1 MFKRINAL
9 NTSIQSISDD
19 QTHQNKIIKLKE
31 LQRQTATQFSSLSP
45 PFFHVHPPRE
55 DKRLYRVWTRKRRK
69 EMLRRPVYP
78 LIFRVISGVRSPPTC
93 DLAHRNYKT
102 HFSVSPSYP
111 PFLTKMQLAARDSI
125 LDPLHGTW
133 SWSSFT
139 AVIDLTVSFE
149 GLAQEEKMGTEKRE
163 ICWNWID
170 CFVFFHMGTSCFN
183 CIGLKKRSTFGN
195 FIF

>member
-1 MFKRINAL
+1 MKRITRIHRL
-9 NTSIQSISDD
+9 PSISD
-19 QTHQNKIIKLKE
+19 QTHKNKIIELKE
-31 LQRQTATQFSSLSP
+31 LQRQTAVQFSSLSP
-45 PFFHVHPPRE
+45 PFFHVHPPQE

-69 EMLRRPVYP
+69 EMLRRPMYP

-111 PFLTKMQLAARDSI
+111 PFLTKMQLAAWDSI

-149 GLAQEEKMGTEKRE
+149 GLAQEEKMQGTEKRK

-170 CFVFFHMGTSCFN
+170 CFVFFVSTWVLLILIVSDW
-183 CIGLKKRSTFGN
+183 KKRPTSGN